1 MEEKEMEELLNKTKK
16 LEFIPGCKGKY
27 MDVNM
32 LADYYEVSDNT
43 IMTIRKRNINELYER
58 NLLLIRR
65 KDIDIYFDLKKYTIL
80 KPYNSITIL
89 KYNSNFD
96 FKITNSGKYLFPI
109 KCIFYIGLI
118 LKDSSISKKIKK
130 NLNKFE
136 TIYIERREL
145 SFLRKLE

>member
-27 MDVNM
+27 MGVNM
-32 LADYYEVSDNT
+32 LADYYEVNDNT

-89 KYNSNFD
+89 KYNSN
-96 FKITNSGKYLFPI
+96 YQ
-109 KCIFYIGLI
+109 
-118 LKDSSISKKIKK
+118 
-130 NLNKFE
+130 
-136 TIYIERREL
+136 
-145 SFLRKLE
+145 RK